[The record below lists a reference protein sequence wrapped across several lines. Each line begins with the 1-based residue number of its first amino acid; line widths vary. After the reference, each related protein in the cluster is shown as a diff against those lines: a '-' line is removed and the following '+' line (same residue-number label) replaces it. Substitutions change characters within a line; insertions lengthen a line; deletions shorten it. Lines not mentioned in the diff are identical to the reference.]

1 MEFIA
6 PKLGFHLDESEL
18 NLFNRI
24 TKRGEERRGDHSI
37 RTGKNSD
44 SGFVPKIID
53 SKLESDT

>member
-6 PKLGFHLDESEL
+6 PKLGFHLDEPEL
-18 NLFNRI
+18 NLFNRR
-24 TKRGEERRGDHSI
+24 RGEERRGDHSI
-37 RTGKNSD
+37 RAGKNSD